1 MKITPQEKAK
11 SLISIISLEILSEV
25 GNKLPMVEVKE
36 IAKQCAI
43 LSVEEIL
50 STLYDYHY
58 DSGSGA
64 YEYEFFTEVNQELQ
78 KL

>member
-1 MKITPQEKAK
+1 MTPKEKAK
-11 SLISIISLEILSEV
+11 YLISINSLAILSEI
-25 GNKLPMVEVKE
+25 GNKLTIDEVKE
-36 IAKQCAI
+36 IAKQCEI
-43 LSVEEIL
+43 LSVDKVL

-64 YEYEFFTEVNQELQ
+64 YEYWTEVNQELQ